1 MSPSQD
7 RNRFTYVQLL
17 GAFITRDFLTQI
29 SYRSAFVLSFVGIF
43 FRAFT
48 FFFIAKLV
56 GPSATPMLGESGGDY
71 FAFVLLGIAFN
82 SYFGLGLNGFA
93 SSLRQAQTTG
103 TLETMLM
110 SPMPI
115 SFLIVGSAAW
125 NYAFTTFRVL
135 VYILLGL
142 ALGIDFSQAS
152 WLPALVTLLLSIV
165 SFASIGIIAAGI
177 IMVIKRGDPV
187 TSLISSISALFGGIY
202 YPIDLLPAWLKPI
215 SAVLPIT
222 YSLQAMRKTLLTGA
236 GFSDI
241 YSDLLIL
248 VAFCLTLFPLSL
260 LIFRAAVNK
269 ARIDGSLAQY

>member
-1 MSPSQD
+1 M
-7 RNRFTYVQLL
+7 
-17 GAFITRDFLTQI
+17 GAFLARDFYTQI

-56 GPSATPMLGESGGDY
+56 GPSAAPMLGEFGGDY

-110 SPMPI
+110 SPTPI

-135 VYILLGL
+135 VYLALGL
-142 ALGIDFSQAS
+142 ALGMDLSQAN
-152 WLPALVTLLLSIV
+152 WFPALVVLLLSIV
-165 SFASIGIIAAGI
+165 SFAAIGIIAAGI

-187 TSLISSISALFGGIY
+187 TSLVSSVSALFGGIY
-202 YPIDLLPAWLKPI
+202 YPIELLPDWLRPI
-215 SAVLPIT
+215 STILPIT
-222 YSLQAMRKTLLTGA
+222 YSLSAMRKTLLTGA
-236 GFSDI
+236 GFDQI
-241 YSDLLIL
+241 WGDLIIL
-248 VAFCLTLFPLSL
+248 VAFCAILFPLAL
-260 LIFRAAVNK
+260 WIFQLAVQK
-269 ARIDGSLAQY
+269 ARADGTLAQY